1 VEIKEIISSLCLGLG
16 LSACCGFRIFVPLL
30 VSNIFALAGWH
41 HFSAGFEWLS
51 SWTAFYLLF
60 TATVIEITAYYIP
73 WLDNILDQI
82 ALPVAAI
89 AGTLLAT
96 SAFSAE
102 ISPVM
107 RWGLGVM
114 VGGGSAGLIQA
125 GTGLLRMGSSATT
138 GGMGNSVLATAENGS
153 AITFSVLALLIPIVI
168 ALLMLLLVVFVFRKI
183 FVRFSK
189 KSVSEIKS

>member
-1 VEIKEIISSLCLGLG
+1 MSFCLGLG

-41 HFSAGFEWLS
+41 NFSAGFEWLS
-51 SWTAFYLLF
+51 SWTAFYLLLS
-60 TATVIEITAYYIP
+60 ATLIEITAYYIP

-82 ALPVAAI
+82 ALPIAAI
-89 AGTLLAT
+89 VGTLLAT

-114 VGGGSAGLIQA
+114 VGGGSAGLIHA
-125 GTGLLRMGSSATT
+125 GTSLLRMGSSATT
-138 GGMGNSVLATAENGS
+138 GGIANPVLATAENGS
-153 AITFSVLALLIPIVI
+153 AITFSVLALLIPVMIGI
-168 ALLMLLLVVFVFRKI
+168 LMLLLVIFVFRKV
-183 FVRFSK
+183 FARFSR
-189 KSVSEIKS
+189 KSATDIKS